1 MSCLCRSG
9 PAGYRLQDSLEF
21 RGYSGAQLAPIN
33 KPNKQEN
40 RVVRFAVRVQPRAS
54 QNEIAGVQNGVVRV
68 RLQAPPVDG
77 AANEALIAYMAD
89 ELGVSRREVRIV
101 SGFGSRNKILE
112 VDQRAAAALDRI
124 RSPT

>member
-1 MSCLCRSG
+1 
-9 PAGYRLQDSLEF
+9 
-21 RGYSGAQLAPIN
+21 LAPIN